1 MQKGLSKGWGPMK
14 LETKRLIIRPTEL
27 RDVNKLFD
35 LLSDEDTMQYFV
47 EGIYSKGK
55 VEEIIHRNVLE
66 THHYSV
72 LLKSSKR
79 MIGKLSYSDWIE
91 PHTKEIGWIFFP
103 SSRNNGYG
111 TEAAQAVVK
120 YAFEEEKLHRLVASC
135 DPRNIASKRVC
146 EKLGMVQEGVF
157 KKCIHYK
164 DNIWW
169 DELFFSLLE
178 EDYFK
183 E

>member
-1 MQKGLSKGWGPMK
+1 ME
-14 LETKRLIIRPTEL
+14 LETKRLLIRPSES
-27 RDVNKLFD
+27 RDINNIFD
-35 LLSDEDTMQYFV
+35 LLSDEDTMKYFV
-47 EGIYSKGK
+47 EGVYSKGK
-55 VEEIIHRNVLE
+55 VKELIHRNELE

-79 MIGKLSYSDWIE
+79 FIGKISFGSWIE

-103 SSRNNGYG
+103 SATNRGYC
-111 TEAAQAVVK
+111 TEAANAIVK
-120 YAFEEEKLHRLVASC
+120 YSFEEEKTHRIVATC
-135 DPRNIASKRVC
+135 DPRNLSSKRVC
-146 EKLGMVQEGVF
+146 DKINMVQEGVF
-157 KKCIHYK
+157 RKCIHYK
-164 DNIWW
+164 DDIWW